1 MNNLKNLRG
10 TTDLLPEQLK
20 KWQNVENIIKE
31 QLLRA
36 HVREIRTPIIEMT
49 ELFVRGIGEGT
60 DVVNK
65 EMYTFVDRGERSCT
79 LRPEGTAS
87 VARAFVNNG
96 NLNGTFNKLWYICLL
111 YTSPSPRD
119 SRKSRMP
126 SSA

>member
-1 MNNLKNLRG
+1 MKNLKNLRG

-20 KWQNVENIIKE
+20 KWQNVEKIIKE

-60 DVVNK
+60 D
-65 EMYTFVDRGERSCT
+65 
-79 LRPEGTAS
+79 
-87 VARAFVNNG
+87 
-96 NLNGTFNKLWYICLL
+96 CLL

-119 SRKSRMP
+119 RVRSRMP